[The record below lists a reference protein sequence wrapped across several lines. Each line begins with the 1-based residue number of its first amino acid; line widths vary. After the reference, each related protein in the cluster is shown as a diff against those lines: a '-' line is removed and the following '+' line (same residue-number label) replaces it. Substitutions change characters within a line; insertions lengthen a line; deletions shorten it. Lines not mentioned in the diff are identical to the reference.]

1 MTADLVVRLR
11 PPALPKA
18 AGCLGGT
25 ALLEGGGWSPAAG
38 CGGDSSPLLGHFA
51 SDEMAPG
58 VPSNPCPLSPVLRM
72 L

>member
-25 ALLEGGGWSPAAG
+25 ALLAGGGWSPAAG

-51 SDEMAPG
+51 NDEMPLVSPATRAP
-58 VPSNPCPLSPVLRM
+58 
-72 L
+72 